1 MSKQHL
7 RNSLGSQPL
16 PKARLTDVLPKE
28 DKSLRRLVLLLA
40 DLSLSIA
47 AEIPKTLGGTSRL
60 NVYGEKQQ
68 EIDVWANDLLTK
80 KLAKSHLVKHI
91 ASEEIEQ
98 PLTLKQGE
106 FSITLD
112 PLDGSSNIKSN
123 NLMGTIVGI
132 YRGTRLPAKG
142 RAQIAAMYF
151 LYGPYTQAVLALDSG
166 VYIFV
171 ASGKISAANRFFS
184 DGVPHKLPEKGT
196 VYGIGGLKQKWTPKV
211 QQFVQSLENKGLKLR
226 YGGSFVGDFN
236 QVLYYGGVFAYPEL
250 VDAPKGK
257 LRLQFESNPIAFITE
272 KLGGKGSTGTASIL
286 DVEPTSI
293 DQRIPTY
300 VGNVDLIYELE
311 QSMKS

>member
-1 MSKQHL
+1 MPKT
-7 RNSLGSQPL
+7 SLVE
-16 PKARLTDVLPKE
+16 VLQKE
-28 DKSLRRLVLLLA
+28 DRSLRKLLTLLA
-40 DLSLSIA
+40 DLSFSIA
-47 AEIPKTLGGTSRL
+47 AEIPKTLGSTTRL

-80 KLAKSHLVKHI
+80 KLAKSHLVKQI

-98 PLTLKQGE
+98 PLTFRQGE

-132 YRGTRLPAKG
+132 YRETSLPAKG
-142 RAQIAAMYF
+142 RRQVAAVYF
-151 LYGPYTQAVLALDSG
+151 LYGPYTQAVLALDDG

-171 ASGKISAANRFFS
+171 ASGKTSASSRYFS
-184 DGVPHKLPEKGT
+184 NGVPHKLPEKGS
-196 VYGIGGLKQKWTPKV
+196 VYGIGGLKQKWTPRV
-211 QQFVQSLENKGLKLR
+211 QQFAQSLENRGLKLR

-250 VDAPKGK
+250 VDAPQGK
-257 LRLQFESNPIAFITE
+257 LRLQFESNPVAFITE

-293 DQRIPTY
+293 DQRVPTY
-300 VGNVDLIYELE
+300 VGNAELINELE

>member
-1 MSKQHL
+1 MPKT
-7 RNSLGSQPL
+7 SLVE
-16 PKARLTDVLPKE
+16 VLQKE
-28 DKSLRRLVLLLA
+28 DRSLRKLILLLA

-47 AEIPKTLGGTSRL
+47 AEIPKALGGTTRL

-68 EIDVWANDLLTK
+68 EIDVWTNDLLTK
-80 KLAKSHLVKHI
+80 KLAKSHLVKQI
-91 ASEEIEQ
+91 TSEEIEQ
-98 PLTLKQGE
+98 PLTFRQGE

-132 YRGTRLPAKG
+132 YRETSIPAKG
-142 RAQIAAMYF
+142 RRQVASGYF
-151 LYGPYTQAVLALDSG
+151 LYGPYTQAVLALDDG

-171 ASGKISAANRFFS
+171 ASGKTSASSRYFS
-184 DGVPHKLPEKGT
+184 NGVPHKLPEKGS

-211 QQFVQSLENKGLKLR
+211 QQFVQSLENRGLKLR

-257 LRLQFESNPIAFITE
+257 LRLQFESNPVAFITE

-293 DQRIPTY
+293 DQRVPTY
-300 VGNVDLIYELE
+300 VGNADLINELE

>member
-1 MSKQHL
+1 MPKT
-7 RNSLGSQPL
+7 SLAEILQ
-16 PKARLTDVLPKE
+16 KE
-28 DKSLRRLVLLLA
+28 DRSLRKLILLLA
-40 DLSLSIA
+40 NLSLSIA

-60 NVYGEKQQ
+60 NVYGDKQQ
-68 EIDVWANDLLTK
+68 EMDVWSNDLLTK
-80 KLAKSHLVKHI
+80 KLAKSHLVKQI

-132 YRGTRLPAKG
+132 YRETSLPAKG
-142 RAQIAAMYF
+142 REQVAAGYF
-151 LYGPYTQAVLALDSG
+151 LYGPYTQAVLALEGG

-171 ASGKISAANRFFS
+171 ASGKTSVSSRYLSN
-184 DGVPHKLPEKGT
+184 GVPHKLPEKGT
-196 VYGIGGLKQKWTPKV
+196 VYGIGGLKQKWTPRV
-211 QQFVQSLENKGLKLR
+211 QQFVQSLENRGLKLR

-257 LRLQFESNPIAFITE
+257 LRLQFESNPVAFITE

-293 DQRIPTY
+293 DQRVPTY
-300 VGNVDLIYELE
+300 VGNADLINELE
-311 QSMKS
+311 QTLKS

>member
-1 MSKQHL
+1 MPKT
-7 RNSLGSQPL
+7 SLVE
-16 PKARLTDVLPKE
+16 VLQKE
-28 DKSLRRLVLLLA
+28 DRSLRKLILLLA
-40 DLSLSIA
+40 DLSFSIA
-47 AEIPKTLGGTSRL
+47 AEIPKTLGGTNRL
-60 NVYGEKQQ
+60 NVYGESQQ

-80 KLAKSHLVKHI
+80 KLAKSHLVKQI

-132 YRGTRLPAKG
+132 YRETSLPAKG
-142 RAQIAAMYF
+142 RKQVAAMYF
-151 LYGPYTQAVLALDSG
+151 LYGPYTQAVLALEDG

-171 ASGKISAANRFFS
+171 ASGKTSTTIRYFS
-184 DGVPHKLPEKGT
+184 NGVPHKLPEKGS

-211 QQFVQSLENKGLKLR
+211 QQFVQSLENRGLKLR

-257 LRLQFESNPIAFITE
+257 LRLQFESNPVAFITE

-286 DVEPTSI
+286 DVEPTSV
-293 DQRIPTY
+293 DQRVPTY
-300 VGNVDLIYELE
+300 VGNADLIKELE